1 MPAGMH
7 AQGIRAPRIQG
18 GNTMIDVTR
27 PELDDAITRAWQ
39 ASPEGSAAAVYTPDI
54 ERVLQGLRA
63 NRFEAH
69 YCADAAEARAYLN
82 GKIDGKK
89 VGIGDSETLRKLELH
104 EALAAHNQVHNVLG
118 SPINKGTTFFEYA
131 KGTLLTDVFL
141 CSVNA
146 LTEDGILVNMDGTGN
161 RVAAALFGHEK
172 VYYVAGVNKICPD
185 LDHAIWRLRNIA
197 APRNCLRKHKATP
210 CAKRGDR
217 CYNCASPERICNGL
231 LIEFKKMSNM
241 DMEVVLVGEC
251 LGL

>member
-1 MPAGMH
+1 MNENITKRNELL
-7 AQGIRAPRIQG
+7 AQKVIQG
-18 GNTMIDVTR
+18 LKSRNMTGYYAKNKEKALAIALDLIPEGASVTMGGCMSAREIG
-27 PELDDAITRAWQ
+27 LIDAISEGDYNFIDRDNYADKRA
-39 ASPEGSAAAVYTPDI
+39 AMLMAY
-54 ERVLQGLRA
+54 
-63 NRFEAH
+63 
-69 YCADAAEARAYLN
+69 DA
-82 GKIDGKK
+82 
-89 VGIGDSETLRKLELH
+89 
-104 EALAAHNQVHNVLG
+104 
-118 SPINKGTTFFEYA
+118 
-131 KGTLLTDVFL
+131 DVFL
-141 CSVNA
+141 SSANA
-146 LTEDGILVNMDGTGN
+146 MTDDGILVNMDGTGN

-241 DMEVVLVGEC
+241 EMEVVLVGEC

>member
-1 MPAGMH
+1 
-7 AQGIRAPRIQG
+7 
-18 GNTMIDVTR
+18 MIDVTR

-104 EALAAHNQVHNVLG
+104 EALAAHNQVHNVQR
-118 SPINKGTTFFEYA
+118 SPINKGTSFFEYA

-161 RVAAALFGHEK
+161 RVAAAAQLPAQAQGH
-172 VYYVAGVNKICPD
+172 A
-185 LDHAIWRLRNIA
+185 LRETGR
-197 APRNCLRKHKATP
+197 P
-210 CAKRGDR
+210 
-217 CYNCASPERICNGL
+217 L
-231 LIEFKKMSNM
+231 L
-241 DMEVVLVGEC
+241 
-251 LGL
+251 

>member
-1 MPAGMH
+1 
-7 AQGIRAPRIQG
+7 
-18 GNTMIDVTR
+18 MIDVTR

-82 GKIDGKK
+82 DKIDGKK

-104 EALAAHNQVHNVLG
+104 EALAAHNQVHNV
-118 SPINKGTTFFEYA
+118 
-131 KGTLLTDVFL
+131 LLTDVFL

-241 DMEVVLVGEC
+241 EMEVVLVGEC

>member
-1 MPAGMH
+1 MKP
-7 AQGIRAPRIQG
+7 
-18 GNTMIDVTR
+18 
-27 PELDDAITRAWQ
+27 
-39 ASPEGSAAAVYTPDI
+39 
-54 ERVLQGLRA
+54 
-63 NRFEAH
+63 

-104 EALAAHNQVHNVLG
+104 EALAAHNQVHNVLR

-217 CYNCASPERICNGL
+217 CYNCASSERICNGL

-241 DMEVVLVGEC
+241 EMEVVLVGES

>member
-1 MPAGMH
+1 M
-7 AQGIRAPRIQG
+7 
-18 GNTMIDVTR
+18 
-27 PELDDAITRAWQ
+27 
-39 ASPEGSAAAVYTPDI
+39 
-54 ERVLQGLRA
+54 
-63 NRFEAH
+63 
-69 YCADAAEARAYLN
+69 
-82 GKIDGKK
+82 
-89 VGIGDSETLRKLELH
+89 
-104 EALAAHNQVHNVLG
+104 
-118 SPINKGTTFFEYA
+118 
-131 KGTLLTDVFL
+131 LTDVFL

-210 CAKRGDR
+210 CAKWGDR

-241 DMEVVLVGEC
+241 EMEVVLVGEC